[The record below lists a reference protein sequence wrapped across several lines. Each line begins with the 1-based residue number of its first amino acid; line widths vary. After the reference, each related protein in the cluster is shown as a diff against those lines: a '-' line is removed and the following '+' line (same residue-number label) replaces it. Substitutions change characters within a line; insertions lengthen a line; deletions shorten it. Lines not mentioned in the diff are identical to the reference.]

1 MLETNRIH
9 VTCLQTGGIHLE
21 IRPYDSSPTL
31 EAVIYEQLRPYY
43 SHLANWSINIPVIS
57 LPHFDELIK
66 GEWFAYY
73 LIYIVLSCHCHGTAR
88 HGTARHGTARH
99 GTARHGTV

>member
-1 MLETNRIH
+1 MLETTRIH

-21 IRPYDSSPTL
+21 IRASHHSSSAFEL
-31 EAVIYEQLRPYY
+31 EIYEQLLPYY
-43 SHLANWSINIPVIS
+43 SHLANASINIPVMS
-57 LPHFDELIK
+57 LPHFDTQVK

-73 LIYIVLSCHCHGTAR
+73 LIDLVLLFIMSCHGTAR

-99 GTARHGTV
+99 GTA